1 MKTEKLYGRYRRF
14 FPAFFL
20 LGVAVLLVLLPVA
33 VFLSG
38 PYLIPAFVF
47 SGAGAL
53 FLFFRCE
60 RAFLNSL
67 SLTPVPPGDPWR
79 LGFFLKKSEPSFP
92 VTLHLIKTPVPLSF
106 CFGGCSSFR
115 IVFSEKLLEMLSEE
129 ERELMVFWYVR
140 AGERGRIFF
149 LTLLSAILRGLDGFF
164 SLVSLPHR
172 LLFRKKRKMNFVFRL
187 ILHGLRWFLRG
198 VFFRM
203 DKVTAKGRNPR
214 KLALTLWKM
223 QSLYETETCP
233 LPFFFAPLFFA
244 DPLSAEDGPA
254 VPLQPDKRQRVR
266 SLMGAYPP

>member
-1 MKTEKLYGRYRRF
+1 MKAEKFYGRYRRF
-14 FPAFFL
+14 LSVFFL
-20 LGVAVLLVLLPVA
+20 LGVMALFVLLPVA

-53 FLFFRCE
+53 FLFFRSE
-60 RAFLNSL
+60 RTLLKSL

-79 LGFFLKKSEPSFP
+79 LDFFLKQSEPSFP
-92 VTLHLIKTPVPLSF
+92 VTLHLIKTPFPLSF
-106 CFGGCSSFR
+106 CFGGRSSSR

-129 ERELMVFWYVR
+129 ERELMVFWYVQ
-140 AGERGRIFF
+140 AGEGGRVFF
-149 LTLLSAILRGLDGFF
+149 LTALSVILQGLGGLF
-164 SLVSLPHR
+164 SLISLPNR
-172 LLFRKKRKMNFVFRL
+172 LLRKKRKMNVVFRS
-187 ILHGLRWFLRG
+187 ILHGLRWLLRG

-203 DKVTAKGRNPR
+203 DRVTAKGRNPR

-244 DPLSAEDGPA
+244 DPLSADGGPG

-266 SLMGAYPP
+266 SLIGAYPP